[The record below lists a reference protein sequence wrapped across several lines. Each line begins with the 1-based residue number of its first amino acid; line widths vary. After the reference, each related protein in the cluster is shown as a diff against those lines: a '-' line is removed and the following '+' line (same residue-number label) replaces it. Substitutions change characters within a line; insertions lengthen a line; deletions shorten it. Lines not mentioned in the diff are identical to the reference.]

1 MREIVFDT
9 ETTGLSVAEGHRV
22 VEVGMVELLNRMP
35 TGRVF
40 HKYINPEREMEAEVI
55 RIHGITN
62 ERVANEPVF
71 AAIADDMLAFI
82 GDSPLV
88 AHNASFDMTFL
99 NYELSLLDK
108 APLTN
113 EVIDTLDMARTQFPG
128 ARASLDALCA
138 RYEVDRSG
146 RIFHGALLDANLL
159 AEVYLHMTGGRQPGL
174 ALAVEGG
181 EGSTVTYRQ
190 TQARP
195 ARTFAVPADELARH
209 AAFVAKL
216 DGGLWQLESSAP
228 EA

>member
-22 VEVGMVELLNRMP
+22 VEIGMVELLNRMP

-40 HKYINPEREMEAEVI
+40 HKYINPEREMDAGAI
-55 RIHGITN
+55 RVHGITN

-71 AAIADDMLAFI
+71 AGIVDEMLAFI
-82 GDSPLV
+82 ADSPLV

-99 NYELSLLDK
+99 NYELGLLDK
-108 APLTN
+108 PPLTN
-113 EVIDTLDMARTQFPG
+113 EVIDTLEMARTQFPG
-128 ARASLDALCA
+128 ARASLDALCT

-146 RIFHGALLDANLL
+146 RVFHGALLDANLL

-174 ALAVEGG
+174 ELAVGDGEGG
-181 EGSTVTYRQ
+181 VEIFRATEAKAVRH
-190 TQARP
+190 
-195 ARTFAVPADELARH
+195 FDVPADELARH

-216 DGGLWQLESSAP
+216 DSGLWQTDAE
-228 EA
+228 

>member
-9 ETTGLSVAEGHRV
+9 ETTGLSVAEGHRI
-22 VEVGMVELLNRMP
+22 VEVGMVELINRMP

-40 HKYINPEREMEAEVI
+40 HKYINPEREMDAEVI

-71 AAIADDMLAFI
+71 AAIADEMLEFV

-88 AHNASFDMTFL
+88 AHNASFDMIFI
-99 NYELSLLDK
+99 NHELGLLDK
-108 APLTN
+108 EPLKN

-128 ARASLDALCA
+128 ARASLDALCS

-174 ALAVEGG
+174 ALAVEDGG
-181 EGSTVTYRQ
+181 SETVTYRQ
-190 TQARP
+190 TQAQAPRH
-195 ARTFAVPADELARH
+195 FAVPEDEVARH

-216 DGGLWQLESSAP
+216 DNSLWQVETP
-228 EA
+228 EEA